1 VPFHRLATLPIRFL
15 AAFVSSFHP
24 HSLPPML
31 RRNYGRELAAWAF
44 LPLMLGGIQ
53 SGAMGVVL
61 KKTFV
66 GIPELPDQTLDIAVA
81 AIAAATAIGNLTSGI
96 WATIANG
103 RRKVAFLSGLML
115 ATSACVATMAFIPR
129 TAFGAWSLVA
139 LVILG
144 WVFWSA
150 VVTIRTSVWRAN
162 YPDADR
168 TKITGR
174 IATVQVLV
182 MAASGVVI
190 GWSLDRSVESIRY
203 LFPMMAVFGV
213 VGAIIYG
220 GVRLRGQNRLAR
232 AERQGHHSERPSL
245 NPFAVLRVLRDDRRY
260 AGYMACMMLFGTGN
274 LMISPTLVIILEDE
288 FIASYQTAILVTT
301 VVPLVIMPFA
311 IPIWAR
317 LLDQMHVISFRA
329 IHSWAFVLA
338 SLLFL
343 IAVEYHLLPLL
354 FIASAMLGI
363 GFGGGMLAWNL
374 GHQHFAPPHRD
385 SQYMSVHV
393 MLTGLRGLFAP
404 FLGVAIYTAF
414 AANGHPGLIYA
425 VTLGLNIA
433 GALGFLLLR
442 ARHNA
447 SRTANQPTNRPSV

>member
-1 VPFHRLATLPIRFL
+1 MV
-15 AAFVSSFHP
+15 VSTFHP
-24 HSLPPML
+24 RTLPPML

-44 LPLMLGGIQ
+44 LPIMLGGIQ
-53 SGAMGVVL
+53 GGAMGVII
-61 KKTFV
+61 KKTFA
-66 GIPELPDQTLDIAVA
+66 GIPGLPEAGLDLAVA
-81 AIAAATAIGNLTSGI
+81 AIAASTAIGNLTSGI
-96 WATIANG
+96 WATAANG
-103 RRKVAFLSGLML
+103 RRKVPFLSGLML
-115 ATSACVATMAFIPR
+115 ATSGCVALMAFTPR
-129 TAFGAWSLVA
+129 TAFGAWMLVG
-139 LVILG
+139 LVVLG

-162 YPDADR
+162 YPDASR
-168 TKITGR
+168 TRITGR
-174 IATVQVLV
+174 LATVQVLV
-182 MAASGVVI
+182 MAAGGFVI
-190 GWSLDRSVESIRY
+190 GWSLDQSVESIRF
-203 LFPMMAVFGV
+203 LFPILGAFGV
-213 VGAIIYG
+213 AGAIIYG

-245 NPFAVLRVLRDDRRY
+245 NPLAVLRVLGEDRRY
-260 AGYMACMMLFGTGN
+260 AGYMGCMMLFGTGN

-288 FIASYQTAILVTT
+288 FTASYQTAILATT
-301 VVPLVIMPFA
+301 VVPLVVMPFA

-317 LLDQMHVISFRA
+317 LLDRMHVISFRA

-343 IAVEYHLLPLL
+343 IAVEFHLLSLL

-393 MLTGLRGLFAP
+393 MLTGLRGLIAP
-404 FLGVAIYTAF
+404 FLGVAIFTAL
-414 AANGHPGLIYA
+414 AARGHPGMIYA

-433 GALGFLLLR
+433 GAIGFLVLR
-442 ARHNA
+442 AKYKTTISPA
-447 SRTANQPTNRPSV
+447 G

>member
-1 VPFHRLATLPIRFL
+1 
-15 AAFVSSFHP
+15 
-24 HSLPPML
+24 ML
-31 RRNYGRELAAWAF
+31 RRSYGRELAAWTF
-44 LPLMLGGIQ
+44 LPLMLAGIQ
-53 SGAMGVVL
+53 SGTMGVVL

-66 GIPELPDQTLDIAVA
+66 GLPDLPEQTLDIAVA
-81 AIAAATAIGNLTSGI
+81 AIAAATAIGNLTSGV

-115 ATSACVATMAFIPR
+115 ATSGCVAMMAFIPR
-129 TAFGAWSLVA
+129 TALGAWSLVG

-190 GWSLDRSVESIRY
+190 GWSLDRSVDSIRY
-203 LFPMMAVFGV
+203 LFPIVAAFGV
-213 VGAIIYG
+213 LGAIIYG

-245 NPFAVLRVLRDDRRY
+245 NPLAVLRVLKEDRRY

-288 FIASYQTAILVTT
+288 FAASYQTAILVTT
-301 VVPLVIMPFA
+301 VVPLIIMPFA

-317 LLDQMHVISFRA
+317 LLDGMHVISFRA
-329 IHSWAFVLA
+329 IHSWSFVLA

-343 IAVEYHLLPLL
+343 IAVEFHLMPLL

-374 GHQHFAPPHRD
+374 GHQHFSPPHRD

-393 MLTGLRGLFAP
+393 ILTGLRGLFAP
-404 FLGVAIYTAF
+404 FLGVAIFTAF
-414 AANGHPGLIYA
+414 AAKGHPGLIYA

-442 ARHNA
+442 SRQNA
-447 SRTANQPTNRPSV
+447 STKADQPKKRPTT